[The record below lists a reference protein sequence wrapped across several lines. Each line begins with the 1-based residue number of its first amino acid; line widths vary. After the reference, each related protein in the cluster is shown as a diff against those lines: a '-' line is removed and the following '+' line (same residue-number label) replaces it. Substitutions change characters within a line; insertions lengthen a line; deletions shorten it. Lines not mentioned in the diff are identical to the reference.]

1 MGIVG
6 VGGVV
11 MLRSQFQGEAE
22 EEVTSNPTP
31 VVVAPSPTAT
41 PVPIPTHTP
50 TSEPTAFPTQVVL
63 PTAAVINSSG
73 ENAAVVKKKQSFSIN
88 IPPCRCGT
96 EDATGEINPPT
107 TNPPP
112 SDDTLTPPLTGQ
124 SGGVLSTGN
133 GIFWALA
140 GIVTLLLMA
149 FGVFNHQQ
157 RSH

>member
-1 MGIVG
+1 
-6 VGGVV
+6 
-11 MLRSQFQGEAE
+11 MLRSQFQGEAA
-22 EEVTSNPTP
+22 EVASNPTP
-31 VVVAPSPTAT
+31 IAVAPSPTAT

-50 TSEPTAFPTQVVL
+50 TSEPTPFPTLVVP
-63 PTAAVINSSG
+63 PTATVTPPPINSSG
-73 ENAAVVKKKQSFSIN
+73 VGAAIEQN
-88 IPPCRCGT
+88 
-96 EDATGEINPPT
+96 NPPT
-107 TNPPP
+107 NDQGAALPAPNGEVESPPISNGIP
-112 SDDTLTPPLTGQ
+112 Q

>member
-1 MGIVG
+1 
-6 VGGVV
+6 
-11 MLRSQFQGEAE
+11 MLRSQFQGEAA
-22 EEVTSNPTP
+22 EVASNPTP
-31 VVVAPSPTAT
+31 IAVAPSPTAT

-63 PTAAVINSSG
+63 PTSAVINSSG
-73 ENAAVVKKKQSFSIN
+73 ENAAAVKKKGAFSIN

-96 EDATGEINPPT
+96 EDATEVIDPPI
-107 TNPPP
+107 TNQPP
-112 SDDTLTPPLTGQ
+112 SEETAPLPITGD